1 MIVGTVRERKVEEHR
16 VGLTPEGVRALVSEG
31 HRVLVESGAG
41 GDAGF
46 SDEAYA
52 AAGAEIV
59 SQAATVWSTADL
71 VVKVKEPQPE
81 EFAFLRPGL
90 TLFAYLHLAASPAV
104 ARALL
109 DAKATA
115 IAYETVRLPDGTLPL
130 LIPMSQ
136 IAGRMA
142 TEIGAQYLRKPG
154 PGRGKLLSGLPGAAP
169 AHVVILGTGTVA
181 TNAAM
186 VAVALGARVTV
197 LGIDAARLRQ
207 LADRWP
213 GRVATLM
220 SNAASLHSS
229 LAGADVL
236 ITAAHVFGGR
246 APRVVTR
253 EMVRSMGGG
262 AVVVVVDIDQGG
274 SVEGARPT
282 THRDPIYVED
292 GVVHY
297 CVANMPGA
305 VPHTATA
312 ALTAATLPYV
322 LALARGIEQ
331 ALQRDPALRAGLSTY
346 RGVLTQRAVAEALGM
361 PYAEPEW
368 QS

>member
-16 VGLTPEGVRALVSEG
+16 VGLTPEGVRVLVSEG
-31 HRVLVESGAG
+31 HRVLVETDAGA
-41 GDAGF
+41 DAGF
-46 SDEAYA
+46 PDETYV

-59 SQAATVWSTADL
+59 SQAETVWSMADL

-104 ARALL
+104 ARALI

-181 TNAAM
+181 TNATM

-220 SNAASLHSS
+220 SNAASLRSS

-253 EMVRSMGGG
+253 EMVRSMGDG

-322 LALARGIEQ
+322 LTLARGIEQ

-346 RGVLTQRAVAEALGM
+346 RGVLTQRAVAGALGM

>member
-1 MIVGTVRERKVEEHR
+1 MIVGTVRERKIEEHR
-16 VGLTPEGVRALVSEG
+16 VGLTPEGVRALASEG
-31 HRVLVESGAG
+31 HRVLVETGAG
-41 GDAGF
+41 ADAGF
-46 SDEAYA
+46 PDNAYA
-52 AAGAEIV
+52 AAGADIV
-59 SQAATVWSTADL
+59 PEARTVWSTAEL

-81 EFAFLRPGL
+81 EFASLRAGL
-90 TLFAYLHLAASPAV
+90 ALFTYLHLAASPDV

-109 DAKATA
+109 DAGVTG

-130 LIPMSQ
+130 LVPMSQ

-142 TEIGAQYLRKPG
+142 TEIGGQFLRKPG

-169 AHVVILGTGTVA
+169 SHVVILGTGTVA

-197 LGIDAARLRQ
+197 LDIDAMRLRQ

-220 SNAASLHSS
+220 SNAASLRAT
-229 LAGADVL
+229 LEGADVL
-236 ITAAHVFGGR
+236 VTAAHVFGGK
-246 APRVVTR
+246 APQVVTR
-253 EMVRSMGGG
+253 EMVRSMGPG
-262 AVVVVVDIDQGG
+262 AVIVVVDIDQGG

-282 THRDPIYVED
+282 THSDPIYVED

-322 LALARGIEQ
+322 VELARGVER
-331 ALQRDPALRAGLSTY
+331 ALRESPALRAGLSTY
-346 RGVLTQRAVAEALGM
+346 RGHLTQRPVAEALGM
-361 PYAEPEW
+361 PYREPDLGL
-368 QS
+368 

>member
-16 VGLTPEGVRALVSEG
+16 VGLTPEGARALVSEG
-31 HRVLVESGAG
+31 HRVLVETGAG
-41 GDAGF
+41 ADAGF
-46 SDEAYA
+46 PDEAYA
-52 AAGAEIV
+52 SGGAEI
-59 SQAATVWSTADL
+59 APTAEAVWSTADL
-71 VVKVKEPQPE
+71 VVKVKEPQPD
-81 EFAFLRPGL
+81 EFRWLRPGL
-90 TLFAYLHLAASPAV
+90 TLFAYLHLAASPDV

-109 DAKATA
+109 DAGVTA

-154 PGRGKLLSGLPGAAP
+154 PGRGKLLSGLPGAPP

-197 LGIDAARLRQ
+197 LGIDAVRLRQ

-220 SNAASLHSS
+220 SNAASLRAT
-229 LAGADVL
+229 LDGADVL

-246 APRVVTR
+246 APQVVTR
-253 EMVRSMGGG
+253 DMVRSMGPG
-262 AVVVVVDIDQGG
+262 AVAVVVDIDQGG

-305 VPHTATA
+305 VPYTATS

-322 LALARGIEQ
+322 LALARGVDD
-331 ALQRDPALRAGLSTY
+331 ALRRDPALRAGLSTY
-346 RGVLTQRAVAEALGM
+346 RGALTQRPVADALGM
-361 PYAEPEW
+361 PFVEPDLGR
-368 QS
+368 